1 MVIRIMKDGSQ
12 GDHPSV
18 TLLQGIRDGQGI
30 MIDTQGMVR
39 VMAAGAVRKELCD
52 IFDGSLDDG
61 FFLFPFQNIRAVFLL
76 FFCLFCSLFCFR
88 SLFFFQLIQTA
99 AGGIPD
105 GSVIILLQDLLQNGR
120 VIKCPGHPAPHDR
133 GRIGKGKG
141 SHQGLVAQLDQS
153 QTARL
158 WISGFKNDLPER
170 RGIFNLMDSR
180 HCLSGVKT
188 APSQTTSVHSRL
200 LFHPES
206 TG

>member
-1 MVIRIMKDGSQ
+1 
-12 GDHPSV
+12 
-18 TLLQGIRDGQGI
+18 
-30 MIDTQGMVR
+30 MVR

-61 FFLFPFQNIRAVFLL
+61 FFLFPFQYIRAVFLL
-76 FFCLFCSLFCFR
+76 FFGFFSLFSFRSFFFFR

-105 GSVIILLQDLLQNGR
+105 GSVIILLQDLLQNVR
-120 VIKCPGHPAPHDR
+120 VIKRPGHPAPHDW

-141 SHQGLVAQLDQS
+141 SHQGFIAQLDQS
-153 QTARL
+153 QAARL
-158 WISGFKNDLPER
+158 RISGFKNDLPER
-170 RGIFNLMDSR
+170 PGIFDLMDGR

-200 LFHPES
+200 LFHP
-206 TG
+206 GLPG